1 MELTHRRCGWR
12 CRLGGCGVED
22 RTRRARA
29 VVEEEVRDSRE
40 DGKEEEADEENCG
53 GDSPR
58 HSAPRGDPQPWS
70 LFACNPRP
78 AVRRAVRAV
87 LPTQSR
93 PDECSLGVD
102 SDGRSLI
109 SSSTA
114 ALLRVVRL
122 HPTHSRKD
130 AAYVS
135 LFARRPCTRVML
147 SELVRDNTC
156 L

>member
-1 MELTHRRCGWR
+1 MRRTAEEIATVTQRLEVTH
-12 CRLGGCGVED
+12 
-22 RTRRARA
+22 
-29 VVEEEVRDSRE
+29 SR
-40 DGKEEEADEENCG
+40 G
-53 GDSPR
+53 R
-58 HSAPRGDPQPWS
+58 F
-70 LFACNPRP
+70 FACSPRP

-87 LPTQSR
+87 LPAQSR

-102 SDGRSLI
+102 SDGRLLI

-114 ALLRVVRL
+114 ALLLVIRL

-156 L
+156 F